1 MEKFQR
7 IYLIG
12 PMGAGKTTIG
22 KMVAR
27 ELNFDFID
35 SDHEIE
41 ARTGVDI
48 STIFDYEGDE
58 GFRERETCVLESL
71 SQKNEHVIATGG
83 GAVMREKNRNV
94 IRSSGYVVYLKV
106 SVRQSVIRTRKDTN
120 RPILQSG
127 DPYTTLKKLAKERT
141 PLYESI
147 ANLTVDTDKHRTN
160 KLKLMIANGFRQANQ
175 KTESSHE

>member
-1 MEKFQR
+1 MNNFQR

-27 ELNFDFID
+27 ELEFDFID

-41 ARTGVDI
+41 QRTGVDI
-48 STIFDYEGDE
+48 STIFDYEGDQ
-58 GFRERETCVLESL
+58 GFRDRETCVLESL
-71 SQKNEHVIATGG
+71 SEKTRFLIATGG
-83 GAVMREKNRNV
+83 GAVIREENRNV
-94 IRSSGYVVYLKV
+94 MRTTGFVVYLQV
-106 SVRQSVIRTRKDTN
+106 SVRQSLIRTRKDTK
-120 RPILQSG
+120 RPILQT
-127 DPYTTLKKLAKERT
+127 DNPYETLTRLAKERT

-160 KLKLMIANGFRQANQ
+160 KLKFMIADGYRKAVK
-175 KTESSHE
+175 KTELSHE